1 MSSTFTRSFFKTQCH
16 VIEEVMQIEFI
27 CITHCFNKKSS
38 FYLSKKKAHVKKCFL
53 FLVYKGLDPF
63 FFFFFYF
70 FLFFLTLFPFS
81 FFFLSLLFQVYF
93 FYSFFSASLL
103 HFTAETTHSIMNYN
117 QSNDF
122 WLFKG
127 I

>member
-1 MSSTFTRSFFKTQCH
+1 MNDEQPFPHPIRDLKINKKQSCYIAFGGPFTCPFFKTQCH
-16 VIEEVMQIEFI
+16 VIDEVMQIAFI
-27 CITHCFNKKSS
+27 LIR
-38 FYLSKKKAHVKKCFL
+38 
-53 FLVYKGLDPF
+53 F
-63 FFFFFYF
+63 FFSFFFDL

-81 FFFLSLLFQVYF
+81 CFFSFAPPSGLYF
-93 FYSFFSASLL
+93 FYSFLSASLL